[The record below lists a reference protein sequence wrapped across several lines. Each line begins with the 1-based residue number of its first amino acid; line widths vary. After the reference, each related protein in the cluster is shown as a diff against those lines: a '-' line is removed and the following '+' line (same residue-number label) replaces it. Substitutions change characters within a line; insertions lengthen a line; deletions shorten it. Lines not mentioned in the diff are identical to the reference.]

1 MMKTIFYTMA
11 MLFSASSFAQSATE
25 APDTIINQVTIFQD
39 PRMGILKTK
48 EAEYYKYFRSGAKGF
63 RLMVINSR
71 DKDLV
76 MKVRAQLL
84 QRFPEQKI
92 YMSFQAPYIKIKF
105 GNFVEQ
111 TEAEKYQKMIT
122 NAKLVPTSI
131 YLVPE
136 VVEVKPDK
144 NKDEN

>member
-1 MMKTIFYTMA
+1 MKTI
-11 MLFSASSFAQSATE
+11 LSALAIMVSVTSYAQPATE
-25 APDTIINQVTIFQD
+25 ALDTIINHVTIQQD
-39 PRMGILKTK
+39 PRMDILKSK
-48 EAEYYKYFRSGAKGF
+48 EAEYYKFARSGAKGF

-84 QRFPEQKI
+84 QRYPEQKI

-111 TEAEKYQKMIT
+111 ADAEKYQKMIT

-144 NKDEN
+144 NKEDN